1 MSVYFN
7 KKEELKEKA
16 ANHTK
21 MMEAGFKEE
30 IDECVKGTKIYGGDG
45 AAVAEVSE
53 RMPDIELTD
62 TVPKRPEI
70 ITDGMDSVKSM
81 LKHRDGKTA
90 VLNFASY
97 KNPGGKFLDGSSAQ
111 EECLCHSS
119 ILYNVLKKF
128 PDYYAWNKQHN
139 NRALYTNRA
148 LYSEDVVFVDESV
161 CVYGADPEIVRADV
175 ITCAAPNLRD
185 KPSNRFNQGDGVK
198 KAKIS
203 DKELLLIHEKRL
215 RRILDIAATEG
226 DEVIILG
233 AFGCGAFLNN
243 PEVVA
248 LAAKNV
254 IKEYLNAFKVIEFAV
269 YCGPKDNRNFK
280 TFERVLKVYAK

>member
-62 TVPKRPEI
+62 TAPKRPEI
-70 ITDGMDSVKSM
+70 IVDGMDSVKSM

-119 ILYNVLKKF
+119 ILYNVLKRF

-175 ITCAAPNLRD
+175 ITCAAPNY
-185 KPSNRFNQGDGVK
+185 S
-198 KAKIS
+198 
-203 DKELLLIHEKRL
+203 
-215 RRILDIAATEG
+215 AAG
-226 DEVIILG
+226 
-233 AFGCGAFLNN
+233 
-243 PEVVA
+243 
-248 LAAKNV
+248 K
-254 IKEYLNAFKVIEFAV
+254 
-269 YCGPKDNRNFK
+269 
-280 TFERVLKVYAK
+280 YAKVEVDENNAELTDGLSLCWMLLRKTMLRH

>member
-148 LYSEDVVFVDESV
+148 LYSEDIVFIDESV

-175 ITCAAPNLRD
+175 ITCAAPNYSAAG
-185 KPSNRFNQGDGVK
+185 KY
-198 KAKIS
+198 AKVEV
-203 DKELLLIHEKRL
+203 DENNAELY
-215 RRILDIAATEG
+215 RRIKFVLDVAEENNVETL
-226 DEVIILG
+226 ILG
-233 AFGCGAFLNN
+233 AFGCGVFGQDAST
-243 PEVVA
+243 VA
-248 LAAKNV
+248 K
-254 IKEYLNAFKVIEFAV
+254 YFKKCLDT
-269 YCGPKDNRNFK
+269 YDYHFK
-280 TFERVLKVYAK
+280 KVYFSVLNRGRE

>member
-30 IDECVKGTKIYGGDG
+30 IDECVRGTKIYGGDG

-53 RMPDIELTD
+53 MMPEIELAD
-62 TVPKRPEI
+62 TAPKRTEI
-70 ITDGMDSVKSM
+70 IVDGMDSVKSM

-139 NRALYTNRA
+139 NRALYTNRT
-148 LYSEDVVFVDESV
+148 S
-161 CVYGADPEIVRADV
+161 
-175 ITCAAPNLRD
+175 
-185 KPSNRFNQGDGVK
+185 
-198 KAKIS
+198 
-203 DKELLLIHEKRL
+203 
-215 RRILDIAATEG
+215 
-226 DEVIILG
+226 
-233 AFGCGAFLNN
+233 
-243 PEVVA
+243 
-248 LAAKNV
+248 
-254 IKEYLNAFKVIEFAV
+254 
-269 YCGPKDNRNFK
+269 
-280 TFERVLKVYAK
+280 